1 MDLSGGAENASK
13 QNQSTRGRV
22 DLRART
28 KQPTMSPRAV
38 PLPLLLVVLTWLGFI
53 APAAAQQWETRSIN
67 GRDYVAVDG
76 MKTFYQFDRL
86 TRSGNSVQLVNKKVL
101 MQLTVGGQDCL
112 MNGVKFVFSYKVEDA
127 AGKAWVSRV
136 DLAKLV
142 DPVLRPNYIDNAENF
157 RTVILDAGH
166 GGKDPGATNA
176 LGTEANYNLLVAQ
189 AAKKQLEA
197 KGYKVLLTR
206 DTNKYLTLQERVDIA
221 NNVKENAIFISI
233 HHNSGGAAA
242 RGIETFTLSPVGVAH
257 YGRGANQS
265 DLQERTGNS
274 HDSANVALATAL
286 HGRLLQGLKDNTF
299 DRGIKR
305 ARFSVLTGV
314 KHPAVL
320 LECGFMTHGYEA
332 RLINDPKY
340 RNAVINSVVD
350 AVDRYRRAVTKKP
363 AVNP

>member
-1 MDLSGGAENASK
+1 
-13 QNQSTRGRV
+13 
-22 DLRART
+22 
-28 KQPTMSPRAV
+28 MSPRAV
-38 PLPLLLVVLTWLGFI
+38 TQALLLTLLLWLGFI
-53 APAAAQQWETRSIN
+53 APAAAVEWETKTIE

-76 MKTFYQFDRL
+76 MKTFYQFDKL
-86 TRSGNSVQLVNKKVL
+86 TRSGNDIELLNKKVL
-101 MQLTVGGQDCL
+101 MKLNVGSQDCI
-112 MNGVKFVFSYKVEDA
+112 MNGVKFVFSYKVEEA
-127 AGKAWVSRV
+127 GGKAWVSRI

-176 LGTEANYNLLVAQ
+176 LGTESNYNLITAL

-197 KGYKVLLTR
+197 KGYKVVLIR
-206 DTNKYLTLQERVDIA
+206 DDNRYLTLQERVDVA

-233 HHNSGGAAA
+233 HHNSGGSAA

-257 YGRGANQS
+257 YGRGLNQS
-265 DLQERTGNS
+265 DSVERTGNS
-274 HDSANVALATAL
+274 HDSANVALATSL
-286 HGRLLQGLKDNTF
+286 HGRMLQGLAENTF

-314 KHPAVL
+314 EHPAVL
-320 LECGFMTHGYEA
+320 IECGFMTHPYEA
-332 RLINDPKY
+332 RLIDGVKY
-340 RNAVINSVVD
+340 RAAVVSAIVD
-350 AVDRYRRAVTKKP
+350 GVDRYRRAVTKKP